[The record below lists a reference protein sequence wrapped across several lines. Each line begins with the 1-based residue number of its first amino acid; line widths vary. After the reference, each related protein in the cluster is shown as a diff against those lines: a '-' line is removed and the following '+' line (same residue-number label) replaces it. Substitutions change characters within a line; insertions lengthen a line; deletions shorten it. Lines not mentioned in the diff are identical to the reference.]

1 VGFTQRVTRPDE
13 YERYRDLVRPTVS
26 AEPTEYRPLERRR
39 MSSISG
45 PTRTL
50 ETRPEQ
56 GRRRDDFEAGHPRHV
71 PETWPTLLSRDQL
84 CAYIGVSVD
93 TITRICPVRPL
104 DLGANLVR
112 YSRRQIDDWVA
123 TLPPRLMVAQ
133 QVSGDGAEAA
143 LAQDEVAE
151 SRTEAA
157 LDRVR
162 ARADGVKWRK
172 IA

>member
-1 VGFTQRVTRPDE
+1 MGFSQRVIRSEPHGQ
-13 YERYRDLVRPTVS
+13 YRSVVPSRSS
-26 AEPTEYRPLERRR
+26 ALPTEYGRLERQR
-39 MSSISG
+39 MSSGSG
-45 PTRTL
+45 PPRTQ
-50 ETRPEQ
+50 EARAEP
-56 GRRRDDFEAGHPRHV
+56 GRHPSDFEAGHPRRV

-84 CAYIGVSVD
+84 CAYIGVGTD

-133 QVSGDGAEAA
+133 QSRDHASDTAS
-143 LAQDEVAE
+143 LHDEVAE
-151 SRTEAA
+151 SRPEAA

-162 ARADGVKWRK
+162 ARAESVKWRK
-172 IA
+172 TA